1 MKRRICI
8 TTVAVAITLI
18 ASSCFGSCFGC
29 GGYDGGESSEPIT
42 YTVQY
47 TDDGGVHTVTVT
59 KGEPYSISAIPEKFG
74 YEFLGLFDA
83 ETGGTKFVNAQGSS
97 VSPFNDNASI
107 VLYPQY
113 KAKEYTLVL
122 DYQGAEISGAR
133 QFTVNYGE
141 NLPELPKNLKLDYHD
156 FSGWYTAKDCGG
168 TQVADKYGLVP
179 VVSEVNEKNFD
190 LSVDSTIIYLYAGF
204 NAKTYTVTFNY
215 GAGEES
221 EEVKVEHGTPIKS
234 VITTKRD
241 KNGWGVLTWSKLP
254 NDTTGSGIF
263 DGKVTDDL
271 VLYAVEY
278 APVIELDTNGGKEI
292 AAVVARAGEE
302 VILPVPV
309 RGNYKFVYWADEK
322 GNKTDIV
329 KMPEGGA
336 RLKAVWRAKIVFD
349 ENGGSEVE
357 DICVATGEN
366 ITLPVPEKEGYIFA
380 GWYTVD
386 KEKYDATKM
395 PSAGIALKAGWYR
408 AKVISKTLVSNSTE
422 SKKVVYDNSL
432 SAKNRLKI
440 DLSKEMPS
448 VPSKGVAIN
457 YEINFKWGNTDKY
470 VKANGKV
477 ALYEG
482 DELNSDY
489 ELAKKSLS
497 HNNQWDRYLDDSLNG
512 STIIHKNVLYF
523 YYCGT
528 GNLQITLSG
537 GYGANVGFYDI
548 RVKITYPDTATLFL

>member
-8 TTVAVAITLI
+8 TAVAVAITLI

-29 GGYDGGESSEPIT
+29 GGYDGGESSESIT

-47 TDDGGVHTVTVT
+47 TDDGGVHTITVT

-122 DYQGAEISGAR
+122 DYQGAEISGSR
-133 QFTVNYGE
+133 QFTVSYGD

-156 FSGWYTAKDCGG
+156 FSGWYTAKDCEGM
-168 TQVADKYGLVP
+168 QVADKYGLVP

-190 LSVDSTIIYLYAGF
+190 LTVDSTIIYLYAGF

-309 RGNYKFVYWADEK
+309 RANYKFVYWADEK

-329 KMPEGGA
+329 TMPENGA

-380 GWYTVD
+380 GWYTAD
-386 KEKYDATKM
+386 REKYDATKM
-395 PSAGIALKAGWYR
+395 PSASIKLKAGWY
-408 AKVISKTLVSNSTE
+408 KTEYV
-422 SKKVVYDNSL
+422 KVVVSDFNDYGGYHRVNGSNTFNSDPDT
-432 SAKNRLKI
+432 SV
-440 DLSKEMPS
+440 DLSKYIPNGGKIVVCFHIKVLCVYKNAAGNINYRIYGTGKMTEAYFKGNGS
-448 VPSKGVAIN
+448 FGVADSTS
-457 YEINFKWGNTDKY
+457 YREFSSWNT
-470 VKANGKV
+470 
-477 ALYEG
+477 L
-482 DELNSDY
+482 
-489 ELAKKSLS
+489 
-497 HNNQWDRYLDDSLNG
+497 
-512 STIIHKNVLYF
+512 
-523 YYCGT
+523 
-528 GNLQITLSG
+528 TLSSSRLYIWFAG
-537 GYGANVGFYDI
+537 ERTSSQGTWFKTTDFWLDLY
-548 RVKITYPDTATLFL
+548 YPNTSYLYL

>member
-29 GGYDGGESSEPIT
+29 GGYEGGESSEPIT

-156 FSGWYTAKDCGG
+156 FSGWYTAKDCEG

-292 AAVVARAGEE
+292 AAVIARAGEE

-309 RGNYKFVYWADEK
+309 RANYKFVYWADEK

-395 PSAGIALKAGWYR
+395 PSASIKLKAGWNKTKHVQVVVTKRDYNWGSYGNLYR
-408 AKVISKTLVSNSTE
+408 VGNSFT
-422 SKKVVYDNSL
+422 
-432 SAKNRLKI
+432 SAPQSSI
-440 DLSKEMPS
+440 DLAEFIP
-448 VPSKGVAIN
+448 
-457 YEINFKWGNTDKY
+457 
-470 VKANGKV
+470 NGGTV
-477 ALYEG
+477 ILQIHVQI
-482 DELNSDY
+482 SCRT
-489 ELAKKSLS
+489 KSAS
-497 HNNQWDRYLDDSLNG
+497 G
-512 STIIHKNVLYF
+512 NVLYRIYETSKMSDSYLRGSGSF
-523 YYCGT
+523 DGVNTTDYKSYTSQSILSLNSNHIYVWFMAVCTGT
-528 GNLQITLSG
+528 QSSSFGLTDFWFDL
-537 GYGANVGFYDI
+537 Y
-548 RVKITYPDTATLFL
+548 YPDTSYLYL